1 MRFAGRK
8 KNRPPGA
15 GTKRERSGRFLFSN
29 RLAISLNSK
38 FNFKKR
44 DFYMYS
50 NMQMPKG
57 FKCAGIAAGIK
68 SGGTKDMALILSD
81 EPAAAAGVFTTN
93 QVCAAPV
100 KICREHLKHGAAR
113 AVVLNSGIANACTGS
128 EGMVAARDMAAGT
141 AKVIGCEPQE
151 IFVCSTGRIGP
162 QLPLSKIVPG
172 IGSLFGA
179 ASGGNVQETAE
190 AMMTTDTR
198 PKVSVAE
205 VQIEGKTVKVV
216 GFAKGAGMIEPNMA
230 TMLSFITTDAA
241 VGQPALQ
248 TALKKAVDS
257 SFNRITIDGDQ
268 STNDTVLAL
277 ANGASGINS
286 LDENSEGW
294 ESFLHALE
302 TVCHELAM
310 MIVHDGEGADKFVT
324 VNVAGAESD
333 AAADLAARAVA
344 NSLLNKTAWAGEYP
358 NWGRVMDSVG
368 YSKARVDENLVSIHY
383 DDQQAVASGMRTEIP
398 QEELIKVVSQ
408 TDFAI
413 NINLHLGE
421 GKATVYTCNCTE
433 EYVRINVE

>member
-1 MRFAGRK
+1 
-8 KNRPPGA
+8 
-15 GTKRERSGRFLFSN
+15 
-29 RLAISLNSK
+29 
-38 FNFKKR
+38 
-44 DFYMYS
+44 
-50 NMQMPKG
+50 MPKG
-57 FKCAGIAAGIK
+57 FKCAGISAGIK

-100 KICREHLKHGAAR
+100 KVCREHLKHGVAR
-113 AVVLNSGIANACTGS
+113 AIVLNSGIANACTGS
-128 EGMVAARDMAAGT
+128 VGMTAARDMAAET
-141 AKVIGCEPQE
+141 AKIIGCEPQE
-151 IFVCSTGRIGP
+151 ILVCSTGRIGP
-162 QLPLSKIVPG
+162 QLPLEKIVPG
-172 IGSLFGA
+172 IGKLFDVALGEQ
-179 ASGGNVQETAE
+179 VQETAE

-198 PKVSVAE
+198 PKVSTAE
-205 VQIEGKTVKVV
+205 IQIEGKTVRIL

-241 VGQPALQ
+241 VEPQALQ
-248 TALKKAVDS
+248 SALKKAVDL

-277 ANGASGINS
+277 ANGAAGIRPLNETS
-286 LDENSEGW
+286 KEW
-294 ESFLHALE
+294 ETFVHALE

-324 VNVAGAESD
+324 VNVAGAQSD
-333 AAADLAARAVA
+333 AEANLAARAVA

-368 YSKARVDENLVSIHY
+368 YSKARVDETLVSVHY
-383 DDQQAVASGMRTEIP
+383 DDVQAVASGMRTEIA

-421 GKATVYTCNCTE
+421 GMATVYTCNCTE
-433 EYVRINVE
+433 EYVRINVT